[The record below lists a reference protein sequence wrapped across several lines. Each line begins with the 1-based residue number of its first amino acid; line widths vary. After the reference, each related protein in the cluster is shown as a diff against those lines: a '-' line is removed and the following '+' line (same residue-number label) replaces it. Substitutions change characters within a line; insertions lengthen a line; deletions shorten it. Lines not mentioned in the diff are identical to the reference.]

1 MCLEVLRRLQY
12 IVLIISFL
20 SAINLNDS
28 FAQESKIKHPF
39 KEIIIGGGSHD
50 VGVFGRKK
58 ERGSDLNL
66 EVRLLPIDWDIWKY
80 IFSPTPHLGIH
91 INTNDNTNQFF
102 FGGNWMFELGSNLFA
117 GGSLGFAVHD
127 GELDTDKRGRK
138 DLGMQILFRESLEFG
153 IRFQERY
160 ALSIMLDHISNASI
174 DDQNEGLDTVG
185 LRYGVSF

>member
-12 IVLIISFL
+12 IALIITFL
-20 SAINLNDS
+20 GAINLNDA
-28 FAQESKIKHPF
+28 FAQEPKIKHPF
-39 KEIIIGGGSHD
+39 KEIIIGAGSHD

-80 IFSPTPHLGIH
+80 IFSPTPHLGVH
-91 INTNDNTNQFF
+91 INTNGNTNQFF

>member
-20 SAINLNDS
+20 SVINLNDS

-80 IFSPTPHLGIH
+80 IFSPTPHLGVH
-91 INTNDNTNQFF
+91 INTNGNTNQFF